1 MIDYFKDTS
10 KKENNLL
17 SLHNVTTLSQDR
29 IDALERK
36 KMDTFR
42 SLHPYAVDDE
52 LCYTGNF
59 LYHGIRFQKKL
70 EKLESI
76 LRDKKI
82 KAGNYLE
89 NYYSYDDN
97 CNDGEYISLIEYPRE
112 SSLEYNTFI
121 KENISLV
128 ISPKCK
134 AYKTIYLPY
143 DLWRKIKD
151 NPNLKNRYSYARYEY
166 QVKECVPIDYVKA
179 IGLPYRYLV
188 TLGKKDI
195 ADFYKKEIIILME
208 KYDIHIPIVDTSF
221 FNDIIYEEEKNKA
234 YKITK

>member
-1 MIDYFKDTS
+1 MIDYFKY
-10 KKENNLL
+10 KEENNLL
-17 SLHNVTTLSQDR
+17 SLQDLSQER
-29 IDALERK
+29 INALERK
-36 KMDTFR
+36 KMDTFQ

-52 LCYTGNF
+52 LGYTGNF

-97 CNDGEYISLIEYPRE
+97 CNDGEYVSLIEYPIDAN
-112 SSLEYNTFI
+112 LEYDTFI

-151 NPNLKNRYSYARYEY
+151 IPNLKNRYSYARYEY
-166 QVKECVPIDYVKA
+166 QVKECVPLDYVRA

-188 TLGKKDI
+188 IHHKKDT
-195 ADFYKKEIIILME
+195 ADFYKEEIIALME
-208 KYDIHIPIVDTSF
+208 KYDIHMPIVDTSF
-221 FNDIIYEEEKNKA
+221 FNDIIYEEEKNKV
-234 YKITK
+234 YKKIN